1 MGINRG
7 QCRRTHELNG
17 IDRKRKSDNQQETPH
32 TDRRLTLDMTA
43 ASERIAR
50 IRVRMPTNLDVN
62 RAGMSF
68 EISLDPKSS
77 AKAP

>member
-1 MGINRG
+1 MALRELGSINED
-7 QCRRTHELNG
+7 HA
-17 IDRKRKSDNQQETPH
+17 P
-32 TDRRLTLDMTA
+32 LTFDMTA

-77 AKAP
+77 TKAP